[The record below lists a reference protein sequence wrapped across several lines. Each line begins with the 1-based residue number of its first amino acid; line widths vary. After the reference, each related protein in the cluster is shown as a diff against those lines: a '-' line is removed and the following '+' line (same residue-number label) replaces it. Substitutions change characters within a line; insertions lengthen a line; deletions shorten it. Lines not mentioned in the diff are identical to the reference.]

1 MEGLS
6 SRRPR
11 WEGHDQEWVGVAGD
25 ESPAMTPR
33 DAVPRETHIALLSFP
48 GIGARYRP
56 VIPNGKCSQ
65 PFAAL
70 DPAAYREKNIL

>member
-11 WEGHDQEWVGVAGD
+11 WEGLDQEWVGVAGD
-25 ESPAMTPR
+25 ESPAMTPTE
-33 DAVPRETHIALLSFP
+33 AAARETHGRTFVVPGAL
-48 GIGARYRP
+48 AHDRA

-70 DPAAYREKNIL
+70 DPAGYREKNIL